1 MKIIS
6 SILFLTASVLV
17 FFFLIDP
24 LYGDVKDLRLNVST
38 YNSALS
44 NSTDLQKTR
53 DSIIDTYKQ
62 ISEKD
67 REKLNHLLPST
78 INNIE
83 LILEIEKIANL
94 HGMPISDI
102 RFDSTIGI
110 RPNSGDSSAGGA
122 STASRVTA
130 ESDPASYL
138 PYGIFPISFTI
149 EGKYGVFLEF
159 LQGLENNLRIVDVK
173 SISFNVP
180 DSSPTDPNID
190 SKNRKVIDPSI
201 YRYTLKVETYWLK

>member
-1 MKIIS
+1 MKLIS

-24 LYGDVKDLRLNVST
+24 LYGDVKELRNNVST
-38 YNSALS
+38 YNSALN

-53 DSIIDTYKQ
+53 DELVDAYKL

-83 LILEIEKIANL
+83 LILEIEKIANM
-94 HGMPISDI
+94 HGMPVSDI
-102 RFDSTIGI
+102 RFDSSVGVKA
-110 RPNSGDSSAGGA
+110 NSTDEKSTGGTAG
-122 STASRVTA
+122 RVVA
-130 ESDPASYL
+130 ESDPANYL

-149 EGKYGVFLEF
+149 EGKYGVFLDF
-159 LQGLENNLRIVDVK
+159 LQDLENNLRIVDVK

-180 DSSPTDPNID
+180 DAVSSDPLVD
-190 SKNRKVIDPSI
+190 PKKKTLIDPSI
-201 YRYTLKVETYWLK
+201 YKYLLKVETYWLK

>member
-24 LYGDVKDLRLNVST
+24 LYGDVKELRLNVST

-53 DSIIDTYKQ
+53 DGLVESYKQ

-83 LILEIEKIANL
+83 LILEIEKIANM
-94 HGMPISDI
+94 HGMPVSDI
-102 RFDSTIGI
+102 KFDSTMGVNTNTEDGS
-110 RPNSGDSSAGGA
+110 PSMG
-122 STASRVTA
+122 TTSRIMA
-130 ESDPASYL
+130 ENDPASYL
-138 PYGIFPISFTI
+138 PYGIFPISFSI
-149 EGKYGVFLEF
+149 EGKYSVFLDF
-159 LQGLENNLRIVDVK
+159 LNDLEKNLRIVDVK

-180 DSSPTDPNID
+180 ESSTGEQTVDVKNRKIIDPNI
-190 SKNRKVIDPSI
+190 
-201 YRYTLKVETYWLK
+201 YRYLLKVETYWLK

>member
-6 SILFLTASVLV
+6 SILFLTASVLI

-24 LYGDVKDLRLNVST
+24 LYGDVKELRSNVST

-53 DSIIDTYKQ
+53 DELIESYKQ

-94 HGMPISDI
+94 HGMPVGDI
-102 RFDSTIGI
+102 KFDSTIGVKT
-110 RPNSGDSSAGGA
+110 NSDGSNSDTNAA
-122 STASRVTA
+122 TRIVA
-130 ESDPASYL
+130 ENDPASYL
-138 PYGIFPISFTI
+138 PYGVFPISFSI
-149 EGKYGVFLEF
+149 EGKYSVFLEF
-159 LQGLENNLRIVDVK
+159 LKDLESNLRIVDIK

-180 DSSPTDPNID
+180 DSGSGDQIVD
-190 SKNRKVIDPSI
+190 VKNRKILDPSI

>member
-1 MKIIS
+1 MKLIS

-24 LYGDVKDLRLNVST
+24 LYGDVKELRTNVTT
-38 YNSALS
+38 YNSALN

-53 DSIIDTYKQ
+53 DELVDSYKQ
-62 ISEKD
+62 INEKD

-83 LILEIEKIANL
+83 LILEIEKIANM

-102 RFDSTIGI
+102 RFDSSVGI
-110 RPNSGDSSAGGA
+110 KANSTEGGSSSGAGGKA
-122 STASRVTA
+122 VA
-130 ESDPASYL
+130 ENDPSSYL

-149 EGKYGVFLEF
+149 EGKYGVFLDF
-159 LQGLENNLRIVDVK
+159 LQDLENNLRIVDVK

-180 DSSPTDPNID
+180 DSGSQDPLVDQKKKTI
-190 SKNRKVIDPSI
+190 IDPSI
-201 YRYTLKVETYWLK
+201 YKYSLKVETYWLK

>member
-6 SILFLTASVLV
+6 SILFLTASVLI

-24 LYGDVKDLRLNVST
+24 LYGDVKELRSNVST

-53 DSIIDTYKQ
+53 DELIESYKQ

-94 HGMPISDI
+94 HGMPVGDI
-102 RFDSTIGI
+102 KFDSTIGVKT
-110 RPNSGDSSAGGA
+110 NSDGSSSDTNAA
-122 STASRVTA
+122 TRIVA
-130 ESDPASYL
+130 ENDPASYL
-138 PYGIFPISFTI
+138 PYGVFPISFSI
-149 EGKYGVFLEF
+149 EGKYSVFLEF
-159 LQGLENNLRIVDVK
+159 LKDLESNLRIVDIK

-180 DSSPTDPNID
+180 DSGWGSN
-190 SKNRKVIDPSI
+190 SRRK
-201 YRYTLKVETYWLK
+201 K